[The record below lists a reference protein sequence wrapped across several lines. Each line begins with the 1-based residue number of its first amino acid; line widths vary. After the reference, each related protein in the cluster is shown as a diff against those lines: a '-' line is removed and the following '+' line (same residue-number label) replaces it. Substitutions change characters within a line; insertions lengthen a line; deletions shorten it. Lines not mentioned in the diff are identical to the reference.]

1 MLAKS
6 MIYILICISL
16 AVNGCGWQLRDM
28 SPIAND
34 LGNVYVSYSDSQ
46 ANIGLALRREL
57 NASHVKLVETNAEA
71 DYLIK
76 IIDTQNSRRI
86 SAVNINIRASQHQ
99 LYQAVDFMMID
110 NMGKQIIPL
119 TTAYAERTHD
129 FNEKDVLASQ
139 NAESLIQDSLRFDIV
154 RQMLSRISE
163 ATIST
168 ELVK

>member
-1 MLAKS
+1 
-6 MIYILICISL
+6 
-16 AVNGCGWQLRDM
+16 
-28 SPIAND
+28 
-34 LGNVYVSYSDSQ
+34 
-46 ANIGLALRREL
+46 
-57 NASHVKLVETNAEA
+57 
-71 DYLIK
+71 
-76 IIDTQNSRRI
+76 
-86 SAVNINIRASQHQ
+86 VNINIRASQHQ